1 MKNGE
6 VEAEKIYI
14 FLGRFAVEF
23 EDICHTMESGVRC
36 ILAGEGL
43 GNEKIQEVLL
53 AGLTAEPLRSLFHS
67 LCYEH
72 LKPNEEET
80 SIIDT
85 VFKKFQELIG
95 LRNDL
100 LHTAWALVFDISE
113 DEPKPIGIGVK
124 LHKKKTG
131 SATKQFK
138 HGIEYFEGL
147 NKIARLTSNYVSKLV
162 NCIAMCY
169 PLARNFKRSDE
180 GEYEPLVGLCVK

>member
-6 VEAEKIYI
+6 ADVERI
-14 FLGRFAVEF
+14 FTFIGRFAVEF

-36 ILAGEGL
+36 ILVGEGL

-53 AGLTAEPLRSLFHS
+53 AGFTAEPLRSLFHS

-72 LKPNEEET
+72 LKPNEEEKK
-80 SIIDT
+80 IIET
-85 VFKKFQELIG
+85 VFNKVQELIG

-100 LHTAWALVFDISE
+100 LHTTWALGLDVSE
-113 DEPKPIGIGVK
+113 EEAKPIGIGVK

-138 HGIEYFEGL
+138 YGIEYFEEL
-147 NKIARLTSNYVSKLV
+147 YKKARLTGKYVAKLR
-162 NCIAMCY
+162 NCIGDY
-169 PLARNFKRSDE
+169 PLTNNFKKSVN
-180 GEYEPLVGLCVK
+180 GEYEPLVGLCIK